1 MTLPPSR
8 RWQVANAPGFLG
20 AIKPQVVVV
29 SNGPLTQ
36 GDKKQRRGKCERELG
51 AKQRAPLVAVLA
63 ALARKGATILASIRD
78 QAARCS
84 GSITSFRTGNHN
96 DRFTPLNEHFQW

>member
-20 AIKPQVVVV
+20 AIKPQIVVV

-51 AKQRAPLVAVLA
+51 AKQRAPPWSPCVPFW
-63 ALARKGATILASIRD
+63 ARKGATILASIRD
-78 QAARCS
+78 Q
-84 GSITSFRTGNHN
+84 GSALLRLNHFIS
-96 DRFTPLNEHFQW
+96 DGKPQ